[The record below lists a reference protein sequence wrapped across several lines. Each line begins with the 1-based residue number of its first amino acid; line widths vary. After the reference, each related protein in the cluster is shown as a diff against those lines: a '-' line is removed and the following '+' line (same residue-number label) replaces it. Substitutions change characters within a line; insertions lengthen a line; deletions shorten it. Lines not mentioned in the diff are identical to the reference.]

1 MKKGKIVLISGPSG
15 VGKGTVQNV
24 LLNDQSLNLVFSISM
39 TTRAPRVG
47 EEHGREYYFVTHDE
61 FAENLAR
68 DNFLEHAEFVGNKY
82 GTPKDKVLKLLEQG
96 FNVLIEIEVE
106 GAKKLL
112 QKVDKKDIVSIYVM
126 PPSFAELEARIRGRG
141 TETEAK
147 ISERLARA
155 KEELAFK
162 GQYQYHVIND
172 DVNRCALEIKNL
184 IKNHK

>member
-24 LLNDQSLNLVFSISM
+24 LLSDESLNLVFSISM

-47 EEHGREYYFVTHDE
+47 EKHGEQYYFVTDE
-61 FAENLAR
+61 EFNENLAR

-82 GTPKDKVLKLLEQG
+82 GTPRDKVEELLNKG
-96 FNVLIEIEVE
+96 KNVLIEIEVE

-112 QKVDKKDIVSIYVM
+112 SKLNKKEVVSIYLM
-126 PPSFAELEARIRGRG
+126 PPSFAELESRIRGRG
-141 TETEAK
+141 TE
-147 ISERLARA
+147 SEELITSRLARA

-162 GQYQYHVIND
+162 DQYEYHVINH
-172 DVNRCALEIKNL
+172 DVELCAQEIKE
-184 IKNHK
+184 IIENH